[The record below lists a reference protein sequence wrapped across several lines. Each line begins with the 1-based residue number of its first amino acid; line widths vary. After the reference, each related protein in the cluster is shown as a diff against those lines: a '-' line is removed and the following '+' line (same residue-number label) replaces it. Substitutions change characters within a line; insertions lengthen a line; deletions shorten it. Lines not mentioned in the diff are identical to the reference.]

1 MGDAIDVGKAIEVEA
16 TDSTEEEEDR
26 GSELAPE
33 GQSEANK
40 HDLVPEKDQEAQESP
55 EGEDERDKEEDGAHG
70 PLVL

>member
-16 TDSTEEEEDR
+16 TDSLEDEEDR
-26 GSELAPE
+26 GSALAPE
-33 GQSEANK
+33 GPSAASK